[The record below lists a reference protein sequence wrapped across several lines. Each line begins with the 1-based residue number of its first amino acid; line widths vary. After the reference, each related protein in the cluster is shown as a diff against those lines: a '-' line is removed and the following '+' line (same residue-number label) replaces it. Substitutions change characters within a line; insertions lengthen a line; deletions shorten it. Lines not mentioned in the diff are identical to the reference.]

1 LAIDHNKGR
10 EPQKHI
16 QMNPNTTVFDN
27 VSQAPTAAER
37 VLNLALVALK
47 RADFLEVMKHF

>member
-1 LAIDHNKGR
+1 
-10 EPQKHI
+10 
-16 QMNPNTTVFDN
+16 MNPNTTVFNN

>member
-1 LAIDHNKGR
+1 
-10 EPQKHI
+10 
-16 QMNPNTTVFDN
+16 MNPNTTVFDN

-47 RADFLEVMKHF
+47 RADFLEVGVLPTVVSPGAI